1 VDDASKNDVFA
12 MILVDNRIVGAMG
25 RTVSLAVPEG
35 ATNI

>member
-1 VDDASKNDVFA
+1 VDNAFRNDVFA
-12 MILVDNRIVGAMG
+12 MILVDNRIVAATG